1 MEIYLDANATTP
13 VLDEARDAALAAMT
27 DDFGN
32 PSSTHSAGLRARA
45 LMDGVRARARRV
57 LGAPTGRLLF
67 LSGATEGIQTSVLS
81 ALQALA
87 ARQAGG
93 LAEPTLLLYGATEH
107 KAVPEALRHW
117 NGLLGL
123 GLEVTAIPVDRQGRH
138 DLAWLRAN
146 APSAGLVCTMAAN
159 NETGVVSDLAGIAD
173 ALAGS
178 PALWMVDSVQALG
191 KIAQRLDTGW
201 AGRRIDYAPYSGHK
215 LYAPKGIGMLYV
227 REGAPFTP
235 LMAGGG
241 QEGASRSGTENMA
254 GIAALGAV
262 LAALESGPRF
272 RDAAMLSSFRD
283 RLADALVNAF
293 PGLVFNAPWE
303 SAAGRAR
310 ADSPPARGD
319 SEQVLP
325 GSADALCLPTTLN
338 FSVPALSSKLV
349 LDLFDAAGMRVSAG
363 SACGAARAEPSH
375 VLQAMG
381 LPAWQAESA
390 VRLSFGPI
398 VDEHFIAEA
407 CRRIE
412 ACGEA
417 VRATCLGTTGA
428 GPAGLADGLTRHEV
442 DGACCYVLADA
453 ATRRCAVI
461 DPLPELTQ
469 PLAQWL
475 GCQGYALAAVL
486 DTHGHGDHV
495 SSAPALRAAL
505 PADPALA
512 GPVDALGWPVGHD
525 HIAIGARRLTRLAT
539 PGHTEDSTTYL
550 LHDDAA
556 AARHGAADAPAR
568 STPGPAP
575 DPCRTGAPIAA
586 FVGDLVMPGALGR
599 SDFAQSAPLAFAPSL
614 LGLARV
620 VGRAT
625 LLLPGHDYDRRLATT
640 LTVEAAAQPLLAAA
654 LDGTMDARAFA
665 AAKTV
670 LEAGLGLT
678 EYRTLACGA
687 RVDSGCESAA
697 VELGTSA
704 FQALL
709 NAEPAP
715 VLVDVREAYEQR
727 LGQVPAA
734 SGAAQLQAVPLS
746 SLLNALPGWMA
757 LPERAAL
764 VFVCRS
770 GVRSAVAARALRRLG
785 RHRVFSLAG
794 GMALWPD
801 ARTAAAA

>member
-27 DDFGN
+27 EDFGN

-87 ARQAGG
+87 AKRAAGQP
-93 LAEPTLLLYGATEH
+93 LPTLLLYGATEH

-117 NGLLGL
+117 NALLGL
-123 GLEVTAIPVDRQGRH
+123 SLAVTAIPVDRQGRH
-138 DLAWLRAN
+138 DLAWLREH
-146 APSAGLVCTMAAN
+146 APQAGLVCTMAAN

-178 PALWMVDSVQALG
+178 TTLWMVDSVQALG
-191 KIAQRLDTGW
+191 KITQRLDAEW
-201 AGRRIDYAPYSGHK
+201 SGRRIDYAPYSGHK

-262 LAALESGPRF
+262 LTALESGHRF
-272 RDAAMLSSFRD
+272 REHATLAAFRD
-283 RLADALVNAF
+283 RLADALATAF
-293 PGLVFNAPWE
+293 PGLVFNVAPH
-303 SAAGRAR
+303 STA
-310 ADSPPARGD
+310 GD
-319 SEQVLP
+319 SHADLLAP
-325 GSADALCLPTTLN
+325 GSDAHSSTRPGDGRVQCLPTTLN
-338 FSVPALSSKLV
+338 FSVPALSSKLL
-349 LDLFDAAGMRVSAG
+349 LDLFDAAGMRISAG
-363 SACGAARAEPSH
+363 SACGASRAEPSH

-381 LPAWQAESA
+381 LPAWQTESA

-398 VDEHFIAEA
+398 VDEPFIAEA
-407 CRRIE
+407 CARIR

-417 VRATCLGTTGA
+417 VRATCQGTTGA

-453 ATRRCAVI
+453 ATRRCVVI

-486 DTHGHGDHV
+486 DTHSHGDHA
-495 SSAPALRAAL
+495 SSAPELRGAL

-512 GPVDALGWPVGHD
+512 GPTDALGWPQGRD
-525 HIAIGARRLTRLAT
+525 HIAIGPRRLTRLAT

-550 LHDDAA
+550 LHDAA
-556 AARHGAADAPAR
+556 GLA
-568 STPGPAP
+568 T
-575 DPCRTGAPIAA
+575 A
-586 FVGDLVMPGALGR
+586 FVGDMVMPGALGR
-599 SDFAQSAPLAFAPSL
+599 SDFAQSAPLAFAASL
-614 LGLARV
+614 LELARV
-620 VGRAT
+620 AGLQT
-625 LLLPGHDYDRRLATT
+625 MLLPGHDYDRRLATT
-640 LTVEAAAQPLLAAA
+640 LAVEAAAQPLLAAV
-654 LDGTMDARAFA
+654 LDRTMDARAFA
-665 AAKTV
+665 AAKAT

-678 EYRTLACGA
+678 EYQTLACGA
-687 RVDSGCESAA
+687 RVAGACENES
-697 VELGTSA
+697 VELDPAA
-704 FQALL
+704 FEALL
-709 NAEPAP
+709 GAEPAP
-715 VLVDVREAYEQR
+715 LLVDVREAYEQR

-734 SGAAQLQAVPLS
+734 SGVARLQPVPLS
-746 SLLNALPGWMA
+746 SLLNALPGWLA
-757 LPERAAL
+757 LPPQVPL

-770 GVRSAVAARALRRLG
+770 GARSAVAARALRRLG
-785 RHRVFSLAG
+785 RRQAFSLAG
-794 GMALWPD
+794 GIALWP
-801 ARTAAAA
+801 AAQA